1 MMNRI
6 AGASAKL
13 HGRYTIQVY
22 REGLGLVQE
31 REFDNLI
38 TNAGL
43 DHFGVYTWAGNIPT
57 SAHYDYW
64 VHVGT
69 GTATPAFTDT
79 ALQAPVANGVRRRG
93 NGVSS
98 TRTQTLSSFLEE
110 DPPRF
115 RTVLQTTATYDPGT
129 IVGNLSEVGI
139 GPGTDGTPGAL
150 MSRALILDSLGNPTT
165 VTATASDTVVVVYTL
180 TIDWTGKT
188 SGTITVDGLNYDYN
202 TDFSQDTAYTAPT
215 RMWGINANGNDI
227 PQGRAGYRQTM
238 DMWSSPATTYS
249 WTHHTSQN
257 IVHAA
262 YTNGNHYRDSSLNW
276 GTGIGNP
283 GIQGV
288 HLRMAASASSQ
299 GMPWRIRFSSPI
311 PFSAVQQF
319 RITVRASWARA

>member
-43 DHFGVYTWAGNIPT
+43 DHFGVYAWGGSSPGIG
-57 SAHYDYW
+57 SYDYW

-79 ALQAPVANGVRRRG
+79 ALQAPVANGVRRHG
-93 NGVSS
+93 DGVSIS
-98 TRTQTLSSFLEE
+98 RTQTRFSFLEE
-110 DPPRF
+110 DPPR
-115 RTVLQTTATYDPGT
+115 RRVVLKTTATYDAGT

-139 GPGTDGTPGAL
+139 GPGTTSTPEAL
-150 MSRALILDSLGNPTT
+150 LSRALILDSLGNPTT
-165 VTATASDTVVVVYTL
+165 VTATSSDTVVVVYTL

-188 SGTITVDGLNYDYN
+188 SGTITVDGVNYDYN
-202 TDFSQDTAYTAPT
+202 TDFSENANYNVTS
-215 RMWGINANGNDI
+215 RMWGINVGATTLDSGA
-227 PQGRAGYRQTM
+227 PAYLTTM
-238 DMWSSPATTYS
+238 AMWSSPSTTYS
-249 WTHHTSQN
+249 WVRDSSRN
-257 IVHAA
+257 VVHAS
-262 YTNGNHYRDSSLNW
+262 YGTGNHYRDSSLNW
-276 GTGIGNP
+276 STGVGSP

-288 HLRMAASASSQ
+288 HLSMAGDGSNQ

-319 RITVRASWARA
+319 KITVRTSWARA